1 MALDPIGIIGAILI
15 IVAWILETRKV
26 IKTKSAEDLDLRFLA
41 IYLVGGII
49 LTYYS
54 VRTNDLVFII
64 LSGVISFL
72 TLIEIAFI
80 FIKKR

>member
-1 MALDPIGIIGAILI
+1 MALDLVGLLGAVLILF
-15 IVAWILETRKV
+15 AWLVETEKV